1 MGWGDIRR
9 ELGRARRA
17 GDSVAVNAAAAVGA
31 AQLPAALLIWYV
43 GAATGDDHG
52 AGGGAFALVCL
63 FLLAPL
69 WMPFL
74 GLLHACVQTLPAAVL
89 ARLTVRRARGPEW
102 AWHLAWAAVLGV
114 VWAGAVAVASGLP
127 FAATAAA
134 FAALGVLPV
143 LGVAYFRRSSRSRE
157 RAWGCTGTWI
167 LSAGVSFVLFVVVFG
182 GAVLATET
190 GIVEEYEPPELST
203 GQLAGVWRG
212 EDGAVLRLHP
222 GGRAELTALPTV
234 SEDDDWLADPPYTV
248 CEGTGAWEPVRGDK
262 GEDADRDG
270 VGLRVD
276 GGCGTPTFWTIGGT
290 EREPE
295 LFVLFG
301 DPDAGDLR
309 ILTRDRVTAP

>member
-31 AQLPAALLIWYV
+31 AQLPAALLIGYV
-43 GAATGDDHG
+43 GITTGDDYGGSG
-52 AGGGAFALVCL
+52 AAYGLVCL
-63 FLLAPL
+63 FLLGPL

-74 GLLHACVQTLPAAVL
+74 GLLHACAQTLPAAVL
-89 ARLTVRRARGPEW
+89 ARATVRRVRGPEW
-102 AWHLAWAAVLGV
+102 AWHLAWTAVLGV
-114 VWAGAVAVASGLP
+114 VWAGAVAVPSGLP

-134 FAALGVLPV
+134 FVALGILPV
-143 LGVAYFRRSSRSRE
+143 LGVAYFRRGGRSRE
-157 RAWGCTGTWI
+157 RAWGCAGTWI
-167 LSAGVSFVLFVVVFG
+167 LSAGVSFVLFMVVFG

-190 GIVEEYEPPELST
+190 GIVEEYEPPKLSA

-212 EDGAVLRLHP
+212 EDGSVLRLHP

-234 SEDDDWLADPPYTV
+234 SEHDDWSADPPYTV
-248 CEGTGAWEPVRGDK
+248 CEGTGAWEPVRADK
-262 GEDADRDG
+262 DDDADRDG

-276 GGCGTPTFWTIGGT
+276 GGCGAPTLWTIGGT

-301 DPDAGDLR
+301 DPDAGALR
-309 ILTRDRVTAP
+309 ILTRD